1 LRRYVRSRTESAQ
14 MNEVLCKVLCHNI
27 CVKVHSIYELGI
39 VPEFFTTQPAAAEKA
54 TVAQERP
61 VMA

>member
-1 LRRYVRSRTESAQ
+1 